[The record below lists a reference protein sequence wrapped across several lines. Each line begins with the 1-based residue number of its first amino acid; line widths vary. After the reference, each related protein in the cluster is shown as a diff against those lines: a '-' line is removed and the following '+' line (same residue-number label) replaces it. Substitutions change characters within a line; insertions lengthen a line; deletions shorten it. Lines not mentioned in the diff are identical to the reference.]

1 MKRVG
6 TLITQRDLVN
16 SLVVF
21 FSTFRHSLNSANWT
35 NLFIQFTKSI
45 HQNLKYT
52 PLFFTHSLPQD
63 LKTIPKAK
71 SILNR
76 ILLPSTFFF
85 TFSYLFYSILS
96 LSKQLTKLHILSSLL
111 FPFSP
116 FLFPLYNFK
125 FFSLWFLNSF
135 QLSFAV
141 LLLYRS
147 PYLI

>member
-6 TLITQRDLVN
+6 TPSFKRDFVN
-16 SLVVF
+16 YLVVF
-21 FSTFRHSLNSANWT
+21 FESIFQRSSTQPIEQISSSNSPNQYIKNSNLNPFS
-35 NLFIQFTKSI
+35 S
-45 HQNLKYT
+45 H
-52 PLFFTHSLPQD
+52 FFPQD

-71 SILNR
+71 SILNEV
-76 ILLPSTFFF
+76 IAPSTFFF

-125 FFSLWFLNSF
+125 FFSL
-135 QLSFAV
+135 
-141 LLLYRS
+141 
-147 PYLI
+147 